1 MTEYF
6 AQDPGSQ
13 MDIKL
18 TTAPLV
24 NLGNNL
30 GRAGGQIY
38 IFISH
43 DRLQPT
49 SVFQCNTAT

>member
-43 DRLQPT
+43 GRLQPT
-49 SVFQCNTAT
+49 SVLQCNTAT